1 MKATNYPIITAENFE
16 RMTDTLV
23 AYRKGYRGRALKVR
37 KPRTRQ
43 EFYDMTKAM
52 YGVGLGVTGRVG
64 FYQIEAA
71 ESIYARLP
79 IGALW
84 DKKYSQYDGLKVLL
98 EVAFGKLST
107 GAVAHSHYGSHDIKG
122 YRDKLRLQKFWQS
135 EFVPSD
141 EAAVSKS

>member
-16 RMTDTLV
+16 PMVSTLV

-52 YGVGLGVTGRVG
+52 YGVGLGVTGRIG
-64 FYQIEAA
+64 FYQIEADQ
-71 ESIYARLP
+71 SIYAYLP
-79 IGALW
+79 IPKLW
-84 DKKYSQYDGLKVLL
+84 DKKFSQYDGLKVLL
-98 EVAFGKLST
+98 EAAFGKLGT
-107 GAVAHSHYGSHDIKG
+107 GGVASSHYGSHSYG
-122 YRDKLRLQKFWQS
+122 HRDELRLRKFWQS